1 MPEWDSNR
9 HARGRSAAAKP
20 AAAKPAAAKATAANV
35 PAANVSAARYY
46 AFLSYSHEDEAMA
59 DWLHRALEG
68 FRVPPSLAGTA
79 TATGAIPAR
88 LAPIFRDRRELAAS
102 GSLSDEIR
110 DALHVSRFLIVLCS
124 PAAARSRW
132 TNAEIDIFKRHR
144 PDGCVLA
151 AIVGGEPFA
160 SEIAGREGEEC
171 LPAALR
177 IKYDRRGRPTAKR
190 AEPLAADLR
199 SHRDGKRMGL
209 LKLVAGMLGVGLDE
223 LVQRDTVRRQRKLAW
238 LAAASLAGMAVTSGL
253 AIAALD
259 ARDAARDQRRAAEGL
274 VGFMLG
280 DLKDK
285 LEPLGR
291 LDVLDAVGAR
301 ALEYYQSQ
309 DKAALSDDS
318 LAQRSRALTLMGGIA
333 SSRGDLAGALRRYQE
348 ALAGTEEA
356 LRRAPDDPQ
365 RIFDHAQNV
374 FWVSDIAWQRGQ
386 IGQAE
391 AAVREY
397 KRLALRLVAIEPANP
412 KWRMERLYADTNL
425 GAILVETRRYGEAA
439 AIFQSSLGTAESLA
453 AAAPANPA
461 YQKMLSEGLAWL
473 AEAREKEGRLDDA
486 LAQRE
491 RQIALLDRLISAPNS
506 DAAFRQQ
513 AMIAERA
520 AGRLYAMRGDLA
532 LGLEHLRKSVAIGA
546 ALMRSE
552 PDNAEWAGLA
562 AAPAIDL
569 GELQLAAGRTAEAG
583 VSARAGCDIAQRL
596 AQRDTSVEA
605 WRVDLR
611 GACWSLRVRLAM
623 ARGAGG
629 EATALAAQ
637 LVQSSRAELARS
649 NSVDARF
656 ALANSE
662 MISALAAAAAGDRAA
677 AEAAF
682 RAAFEDW
689 PKGAAETPAL
699 TARRIVISDGL
710 GLGNEADAAAAR
722 LDAIGYR
729 HPTYLRDRRL
739 ARQFQPKGAA

>member
-1 MPEWDSNR
+1 MPKL
-9 HARGRSAAAKP
+9 ARVQAWVGDRDERGGTTAAGSAAPLP
-20 AAAKPAAAKATAANV
+20 AGVA
-35 PAANVSAARYY
+35 AARYY
-46 AFLSYSHEDEAMA
+46 AFLSYSHQDEAMA
-59 DWLHRALEG
+59 DWLHRSLEG
-68 FRVPPSLAGTA
+68 FRVPPALTGRE
-79 TATGAIPAR
+79 TATGTVPAR
-88 LAPIFRDRRELAAS
+88 LSPIFRDRRELAAA
-102 GSLSDEIR
+102 GNLSDEIR
-110 DALHVSRFLIVLCS
+110 DALEASRFLIVLCS
-124 PAAARSRW
+124 PAAAKSRW
-132 TNAEIDIFKRHR
+132 TNAEIEMFKRRR

-151 AIVGGEPFA
+151 AIVDGEPFA
-160 SEIAGREGEEC
+160 SELPGREEEEC
-171 LPAALR
+171 LPPALR
-177 IKYDRRGRPTAKR
+177 LRYDRRGRPTTKR

-199 SHRDGKRMGL
+199 AHRDGRRMGL
-209 LKLVAGMLGVGLDE
+209 LKLIAGMLGVGLDE
-223 LVQRDTVRRQRKLAW
+223 LVQRDTLRRQRRLAW
-238 LAAASLAGMAVTSGL
+238 LAAASLAGMAMTSGL

-301 ALEYYQSQ
+301 ALEYYRSQ

-348 ALAGTEEA
+348 ALAGSEEA

-391 AAVREY
+391 AAMREY
-397 KRLALRLVAIEPANP
+397 KRLARRLVALDPNNP
-412 KWRMERLYADTNL
+412 RWRMEPLYADTNL

-439 AIFQSSLGTAESLA
+439 AIFQSSLGAAEALA
-453 AAAPANPA
+453 AAEPGNTAH
-461 YQKMLSEGLAWL
+461 QKLLSEGLAWL

-491 RQIALLDRLISAPNS
+491 RQIGLLERLIATPNS

-520 AGRLYAMRGDLA
+520 AGRLYAMRGDLT

-552 PDNAEWAGLA
+552 PGNADWAGQA
-562 AAPAIDL
+562 ASSYLDL
-569 GELQLAAGRTAEAG
+569 GEVQLAAGRGGEAG

-596 AQRDTSVEA
+596 ARRDTSVEA

-611 GACWSLRVRLAM
+611 GACWSLRARLALTSD
-623 ARGAGG
+623 ADG
-629 EATALAAQ
+629 EAAALAAQ
-637 LVQSSRAELARS
+637 LVRAARAEVARAKS
-649 NSVDARF
+649 ADARF
-656 ALANSE
+656 ALANAQL
-662 MISALAAAAAGDRAA
+662 IAALVATSAGDRAA
-677 AEAAF
+677 AHAGFDAALG
-682 RAAFEDW
+682 AW
-689 PKGAAETPAL
+689 PKGVAETPAL
-699 TARRIVISDGL
+699 TARRVVILDGL
-710 GLGNEADAAAAR
+710 GRTAEAEAAGAKLA
-722 LDAIGYR
+722 AIGYR
-729 HPTYLRDRRL
+729 HPIYLRDRRL
-739 ARQFQPKGAA
+739 ISLSQPKGAAR